1 MQILPLCPLCGLAV
15 HVEIKPQEYFPK
27 LDMQTQLFPGSHV
40 GGTRCKLYRDSK
52 KMSIKAAMTRGHSL
66 LEVKLEESF
75 END

>member
-1 MQILPLCPLCGLAV
+1 M
-15 HVEIKPQEYFPK
+15 EIKPQEYFPK

-52 KMSIKAAMTRGHSL
+52 KMSIKAAMTRGNSL